1 MEIADVLTAL
11 EELKNGIAAVK
22 SANENV
28 EKAATAARKV
38 CEAFSKCSSKID
50 AFPKVVFEPINGKV
64 AEIAE
69 ATAQM
74 VKSCTESVEGLRAE
88 TKSIAGAFSV
98 TVGNSCNRIQED
110 ISEFHR
116 ELDSFDSK
124 LQRLTNR
131 VEAKTDGVVE
141 EIRKLAGG
149 THDDLQ
155 LLQNSQTEASGRMN
169 AAVKESRIALKADID
184 SATQGLN
191 ATITKEGSRLSGN
204 VFSARDDVLSA
215 VISTKKVALIS
226 VIIAFVS
233 AVSAIFLVV
242 RSFGR

>member
-11 EELKNGIAAVK
+11 EELKNGIADVK

-38 CEAFSKCSSKID
+38 CEAFSACSSKMD
-50 AFPKVVFEPINGKV
+50 AFPKTVFGTINGKV
-64 AEIAE
+64 AEISE

-74 VKSCTESVEGLRAE
+74 VRSCTTSVEGLRTE
-88 TKSIAGAFSV
+88 TKSISNVFTT
-98 TVGNSCNRIQED
+98 TVGNTCNRIQAD

-124 LQRLTNR
+124 LQRLTSR

-155 LLQNSQTEASGRMN
+155 LLQTSQTEASGRMN

-184 SATQGLN
+184 SAAQGLN
-191 ATITKEGSRLSGN
+191 ATISKEGSTLSGS
-204 VFSARDDVLSA
+204 VSSARDEVLSA
-215 VISTKKVALIS
+215 VRSAKKTALVS
-226 VIIAFVS
+226 ALIAFVS
-233 AVSAIFLVV
+233 AVSAVFLVIRALV
-242 RSFGR
+242 H

>member
-28 EKAATAARKV
+28 EKAATAARRV
-38 CEAFSKCSSKID
+38 CEAFSACSSKMD
-50 AFPKVVFEPINGKV
+50 EFPKTVFDPINGKV

-74 VKSCTESVEGLRAE
+74 VKSCAESVEGLRAE
-88 TKSIAGAFSV
+88 TKSISGAFSA
-98 TVGNSCNRIQED
+98 TVGNSCNRIQDD

-124 LQRLTNR
+124 LQRLTSR

-155 LLQNSQTEASGRMN
+155 LIQTSQTEASGRMN

-191 ATITKEGSRLSGN
+191 ATIAKEGSTLSGN
-204 VFSARDDVLSA
+204 VSSARDDVLSA
-215 VISTKKVALIS
+215 VRSAKKTALIS
-226 VIIAFVS
+226 AIIAFVS
-233 AVSAIFLVV
+233 AASTIFLVV
-242 RSFGR
+242 RAFVH

>member
-1 MEIADVLTAL
+1 MEISEVLAAL

-28 EKAATAARKV
+28 ERAATAARKV
-38 CEAFSKCSSKID
+38 CEAFSACSSKLD
-50 AFPKVVFEPINGKV
+50 DFPKTVFDPISGKV
-64 AEIAE
+64 AEISE

-74 VKSCTESVEGLRAE
+74 VKTCAESVDGLRTE
-88 TKSIAGAFSV
+88 TKSIANAFGS
-98 TVGNSCNRIQED
+98 TIGNSCNRIQND

-124 LQRLTNR
+124 LQRLTSR
-131 VEAKTDGVVE
+131 VEEKTDSVVD

-155 LLQNSQTEASGRMN
+155 DIQTSQTETS

-184 SATQGLN
+184 SATQGIS
-191 ATITKEGSRLSGN
+191 ACVAKQGTVVTEGLGTAKDEIRAEICLTRK
-204 VFSARDDVLSA
+204 VVIVSA
-215 VISTKKVALIS
+215 
-226 VIIAFVS
+226 IIAFVS
-233 AVSAIFLVV
+233 AVSAILLLVRV
-242 RSFGR
+242 FGY